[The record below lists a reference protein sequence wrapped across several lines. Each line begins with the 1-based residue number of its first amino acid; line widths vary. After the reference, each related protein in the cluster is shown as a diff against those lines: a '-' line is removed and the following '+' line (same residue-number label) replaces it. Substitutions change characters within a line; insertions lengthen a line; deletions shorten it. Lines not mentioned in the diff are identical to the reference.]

1 MTPPVTQLDAVVP
14 AAMVMPER
22 IPTAGEAGGG
32 HVWASAKRAF
42 DIGFSA
48 FLVLPITD
56 ARIFVRTPVAMVRDA
71 A

>member
-22 IPTAGEAGGG
+22 IPTAGGRRRPRVG
-32 HVWASAKRAF
+32 VAKRAF
-42 DIGFSA
+42 DIGYA
-48 FLVLPITD
+48 AKCGPITD

>member
-32 HVWASAKRAF
+32 RRGVRKRAF